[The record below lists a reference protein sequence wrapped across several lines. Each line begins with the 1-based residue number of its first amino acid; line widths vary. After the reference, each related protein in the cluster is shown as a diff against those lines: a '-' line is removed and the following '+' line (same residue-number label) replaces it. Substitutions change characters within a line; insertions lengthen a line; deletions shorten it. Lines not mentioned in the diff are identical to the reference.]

1 MEKSEKMKT
10 VEELKTFDEYIS
22 SIPWNKDD
30 LCPPPMDAQI
40 CLDYLS
46 HYLLGDGYVTALPLG
61 RDQVNTVVTSQ
72 ILEKYSKRLAKER
85 RKNTILENF
94 KKLLNK

>member
-1 MEKSEKMKT
+1 MRT
-10 VEELKTFDEYIS
+10 VEKLKTFDEYVS
-22 SIPWNKDD
+22 SITWNKDV

-40 CLDYLS
+40 CLYYLS
-46 HYLLGDGYVTALPLG
+46 HYLLEDGYISTLPLG
-61 RDQVNTVVTSQ
+61 KEQVNTVITSR

-85 RKNTILENF
+85 RKNTILEKF